1 MYNLFETIE
10 ARPLKVREGKRTHW
24 IKTNGQRINLA
35 SLNHHSNLT
44 NGRTFIFSDNGQ
56 KVKQLKN
63 YI

>member
-10 ARPLKVREGKRTHW
+10 ARPLKVREGKRDHW

-35 SLNHHSNLT
+35 SRNHHSSLT
-44 NGRTFIFSDNGQ
+44 NGRTFIFSEDRRH
-56 KVKQLKN
+56 VKQLKN